1 MTPDELGGAGGAMD
15 LEKKKGLSPW
25 VIFGIV
31 LLVIG
36 VVFGVRRATKKPS
49 ETTYDFGPPATEKT

>member
-1 MTPDELGGAGGAMD
+1 MSPDELGAGGGAMD

-31 LLVIG
+31 LVVIG
-36 VVFGVRRATKKPS
+36 VVFGVRRGKKKPADP
-49 ETTYDFGPPATEKT
+49 TYDFGSSTPEKT